1 MKIAFLSTFYPYRGG
16 IAQFN
21 GALYRALEKE
31 HEVKAFNFSLQ
42 YPKAVFPGK
51 TQYVEEGDEVEK
63 IPTERVLNAMNPA
76 SYLTTVKKI
85 KAFQPD
91 VLIIGYW
98 MPYMAPSLG
107 YVAGKMQKHCK
118 VISIVHN
125 AVPHEKGVM
134 DKTLSNYFFKRNKY
148 CIALSEAVQKD
159 ITESYPKVNVKVLHH
174 PTYNHFGELVK
185 KEEAF
190 DFLNLDSKIK
200 YLLFFGLIRDYK
212 GLDLLLQTM
221 PLIDEDLHL
230 IVAGEVYGEFQ
241 KYQKIIDSNGL
252 NGRVHLHL
260 KYIPDNEVKYCFSIA
275 EAVVLPYKSATQSGI
290 IAVAK
295 HFRIPVVTT
304 DVGGLREFI
313 KHPSEGYVVQN
324 NSPEEIAKGIKKVIS
339 NKEVNSLDNQ
349 EDRSWDKFAKELLTR
364 IIHEFS

>member
-21 GALYRALEKE
+21 GALFRALEKE
-31 HEVKAFNFSLQ
+31 HQVKAFNFSLQ
-42 YPKAVFPGK
+42 YPKVFFPGK
-51 TQYVEEGDEVEK
+51 TQYVDKNDEVEK

-76 SYLTTVKKI
+76 SFLTTLKKI
-85 KAFQPD
+85 KSFQPD

-107 YVAGKMQKHCK
+107 YIAGKMQKHCK

-125 AVPHEKGVM
+125 ATPHEKRIM
-134 DKTLSNYFFKRNKY
+134 DKSLSDYFFKRNKY

-159 ITESYPKVNVKVLHH
+159 ITERYPKVNVKVLHH

-185 KEEAF
+185 KVDAL
-190 DFLNLDSKIK
+190 DFLKLNPKVK
-200 YLLFFGLIRDYK
+200 YLLFFGLVRDYK
-212 GLDLLLQTM
+212 GLDLLLKTM
-221 PLIDEDLHL
+221 PLIDESLHL

-241 KYQKIIDSNGL
+241 KYQKIIDNNQL
-252 NGRVHLHL
+252 NDRVHLHL
-260 KYIPDNEVKYCFSIA
+260 KYIPDSEVKYYFSIA

-295 HFRIPVVTT
+295 HFHIPVVTT
-304 DVGGLREFI
+304 DVGGLSEFI

-324 NSPEEIAKGIKKVIS
+324 NSPEDIAQGIKKLIS
-339 NKEVNSLDNQ
+339 SKSEGKYEVREDNSWEQ
-349 EDRSWDKFAKELLTR
+349 FAKELLK
-364 IIHEFS
+364 

>member
-31 HEVKAFNFSLQ
+31 HKVKAFNFSLQ
-42 YPKAVFPGK
+42 YPKALFPGK
-51 TQYVEEGDEVEK
+51 TQFVDENDEVEK
-63 IPTERVLNAMNPA
+63 IPSERVLNAMNPA
-76 SYLTTVKKI
+76 TFLTTVKKI

-134 DKTLSNYFFKRNKY
+134 DKSLSNYFFKRNKY

-159 ITESYPKVNVKVLHH
+159 ISDIYPKVNVKVLHH
-174 PTYNHFGELVK
+174 PTYNHFGSSVK
-185 KEEAF
+185 KEEAI
-190 DFLNLDSKIK
+190 DFLKLDSKVK
-200 YLLFFGLIRDYK
+200 YLLFFGLVRDYK
-212 GLDLLLQTM
+212 GLDLLLKTM
-221 PLIDEDLHL
+221 PLVNEELHL
-230 IVAGEVYGEFQ
+230 VVAGEVYGEFK
-241 KYQKIIDSNGL
+241 KYQEIIDNNKL
-252 NGRVHLHL
+252 TDRVHLHL
-260 KYIPDNEVKYCFSIA
+260 KYIPDNEVKYYFSAA

-304 DVGGLREFI
+304 DVGGLREFV
-313 KHPSEGYVVQN
+313 KHPNDGVVVEKNTPQ
-324 NSPEEIAKGIKKVIS
+324 EISKGIEKVIS
-339 NKEVNSLDNQ
+339 NNSSAISNDENGL
-349 EDRSWDKFAKELLTR
+349 SWEKFAEQLLD
-364 IIHEFS
+364 I

>member
-1 MKIAFLSTFYPYRGG
+1 MKIAFLSTFYPFRGG

-21 GALYRALEKE
+21 GALYRALENE

-42 YPKAVFPGK
+42 YPKALFPGK
-51 TQYVEEGDEVEK
+51 TQFVDENDEVEK
-63 IPTERVLNAMNPA
+63 IPTDRVLNAMNPA
-76 SYLTTVKKI
+76 TYLTTVKKI

-91 VLIIGYW
+91 ILIIGYW

-134 DKTLSNYFFKRNKY
+134 DKSLSNYFFKRNKH

-159 ITESYPKVNVKVLHH
+159 IAESYPKVKVKVLHH
-174 PTYNHFGELVK
+174 PTYNHFGELIK
-185 KEEAF
+185 KEEALN
-190 DFLNLDSKIK
+190 FLKLDSKVK

-212 GLDLLLQTM
+212 GLDLLLKTM
-221 PLIDEDLHL
+221 PLIDEELHL
-230 IVAGEVYGEFQ
+230 VVAGEVYGEFQ
-241 KYQKIIDSNGL
+241 KYQEIIDNNKL
-252 NGRVHLHL
+252 KGRVHLHL
-260 KYIPDNEVKYCFSIA
+260 KYIPDNEVKYYFSIA

-295 HFRIPVVTT
+295 HFDIPVVTT

-313 KHPSEGYVVQN
+313 KDPSDGFVVEN
-324 NSPEEIAKGIKKVIS
+324 NTPKEIAKGIEEVIS
-339 NKEVNSLDNQ
+339 NKQTTTSEHKNGL
-349 EDRSWDKFAKELLTR
+349 SWEKFAEQLL
-364 IIHEFS
+364 EV

>member
-31 HEVKAFNFSLQ
+31 HELKAFNFSLQ
-42 YPKAVFPGK
+42 YPKAFFPGK
-51 TQYVEEGDEVEK
+51 TQYVDEKDEVEK

-76 SYLTTVKKI
+76 TYLTTVKKI
-85 KAFQPD
+85 KSFNPD

-125 AVPHEKGVM
+125 AVPHEKGMM
-134 DKTLSNYFFKRNKY
+134 DRSLSNYFFKRNKH
-148 CIALSEAVQKD
+148 CIALSEAVKKD
-159 ITESYPKVNVKVLHH
+159 IVDSYPKVNVKVLHH
-174 PTYNHFGELVK
+174 PTYNHFGELI
-185 KEEAF
+185 ERQEALK
-190 DFLNLDSKIK
+190 FLKLDSKVK

-212 GLDLLLQTM
+212 GLDSLLETM
-221 PLIDEDLHL
+221 PLIDKDIHL
-230 IVAGEVYGEFQ
+230 IIAGEVYGDFQ
-241 KYQKIIDSNGL
+241 KYQEIIDKHQL
-252 NGRVHLHL
+252 NDRVHLHL
-260 KYIPDNEVKYCFSIA
+260 KYIPDSEVKYYFSIA

-295 HFRIPVVTT
+295 HFGIP
-304 DVGGLREFI
+304 
-313 KHPSEGYVVQN
+313 
-324 NSPEEIAKGIKKVIS
+324 
-339 NKEVNSLDNQ
+339 
-349 EDRSWDKFAKELLTR
+349 
-364 IIHEFS
+364 

>member
-21 GALYRALEKE
+21 GALFRSLEKD

-42 YPKAVFPGK
+42 YPKALFPGK
-51 TQYVEEGDEVEK
+51 TQYVDENDEVEK

-76 SYLTTVKKI
+76 TFLTTVKKI

-125 AVPHEKGVM
+125 AVPHEKGIM
-134 DKTLSNYFFKRNKY
+134 DKSLSNYFFKRNKY

-159 ITESYPKVNVKVLHH
+159 ITETYPKVNVKVLHH
-174 PTYNHFGELVK
+174 PTYNHFGELVSR
-185 KEEAF
+185 EDALN
-190 DFLNLDSKIK
+190 FLNLDAGVK
-200 YLLFFGLIRDYK
+200 YLLFFGLVRDYK
-212 GLDLLLQTM
+212 GLDLLLKAL
-221 PLIDEDLHL
+221 PLIEDNIHL
-230 IVAGEVYGEFQ
+230 VVAGEVYGEFQ
-241 KYQKIIDSNGL
+241 KYQEIIDKNSL
-252 NGRVHLHL
+252 TDRVHLHL
-260 KYIPDNEVKYCFSIA
+260 KYIPDSEVKQYFSIA

-290 IAVAK
+290 IAIAK
-295 HFRIPVVTT
+295 HFQVPVVTT

-313 KHPSEGYVVQN
+313 KHPNDGFVVEN
-324 NSPEEIAKGIKKVIS
+324 NSPEDIAKGIQSVITDQS
-339 NKEVNSLDNQ
+339 EVKIEGRNDNSW
-349 EDRSWDKFAKELLTR
+349 EKFADELLK
-364 IIHEFS
+364 

>member
-42 YPKAVFPGK
+42 YPKALFPGK
-51 TQYVEEGDEVEK
+51 TQYVDEKDEVEK
-63 IPTERVLNAMNPA
+63 IPTERILNAMNPA
-76 SYLTTVKKI
+76 TFITTLKKI
-85 KAFQPD
+85 KAFKPD
-91 VLIIGYW
+91 LLIIGYW

-134 DKTLSNYFFKRNKY
+134 DKSLSNYFFKRNKY

-159 ITESYPKVNVKVLHH
+159 ISDIYPKVNVKVLHH
-174 PTYNHFGELVK
+174 PTYNHFGSSVK
-185 KEEAF
+185 KEVAI
-190 DFLNLDSKIK
+190 DFLKLDSKVK
-200 YLLFFGLIRDYK
+200 YLLFFGLVRDYK
-212 GLDLLLQTM
+212 GLDLLLKTM
-221 PLIDEDLHL
+221 PLVNEELHL
-230 IVAGEVYGEFQ
+230 VVAGEVYGEFK
-241 KYQKIIDSNGL
+241 KYQEIIDNNKL
-252 NGRVHLHL
+252 TDRVHLHL
-260 KYIPDNEVKYCFSIA
+260 KYIPDNEVKYYFSAA

-295 HFRIPVVTT
+295 HFHIPVVTT

-313 KHPSEGYVVQN
+313 KDPSDGVVVQN
-324 NSPEEIAKGIKKVIS
+324 NTPQEIAKGIEKVIS
-339 NKEVNSLDNQ
+339 NNSLGISNDENGL
-349 EDRSWDKFAKELLTR
+349 SWGKFAEQLL
-364 IIHEFS
+364 EF

>member
-21 GALYRALEKE
+21 GALFRALEKD

-42 YPKAVFPGK
+42 YPKALFPGK
-51 TQYVEEGDEVEK
+51 TQYVDENDEVEK

-76 SYLTTVKKI
+76 TFLTTVKKI

-91 VLIIGYW
+91 ILIIGYW

-125 AVPHEKGVM
+125 AVPHEKGIM
-134 DKTLSNYFFKRNKY
+134 DKSLSNYFFKRNKR

-159 ITESYPKVNVKVLHH
+159 ISETYPQVDVKVLHH

-185 KEEAF
+185 REKAF
-190 DFLNLDSKIK
+190 DFLKLNPKVK
-200 YLLFFGLIRDYK
+200 YLLFFGLVRDYK
-212 GLDLLLQTM
+212 GLDLLLKTM
-221 PLIDEDLHL
+221 PLIQNDIHL
-230 IVAGEVYGEFQ
+230 VIAGEVYGEFQ
-241 KYQKIIDSNGL
+241 KYQEIIDNNHL
-252 NGRVHLHL
+252 NDRIHLHL
-260 KYIPDNEVKYCFSIA
+260 KYIPDNEVKYYFSIA

-295 HFRIPVVTT
+295 HFHIPVVTT

-313 KHPSEGYVVQN
+313 KHPEDGCVVEN
-324 NSPEEIAKGIKKVIS
+324 NTPEEIAQGIEKVIS
-339 NKEVNSLDNQ
+339 NKSDLDFENR
-349 EDRSWDKFAKELLTR
+349 EDNSWDKFAEELLK
-364 IIHEFS
+364 

>member
-31 HEVKAFNFSLQ
+31 HELKAFNFSLQ
-42 YPKAVFPGK
+42 YPKAFFPGK
-51 TQYVEEGDEVEK
+51 TQYVDEKDEVEK

-76 SYLTTVKKI
+76 TYLTTVKKI
-85 KAFQPD
+85 KSFNPD

-134 DKTLSNYFFKRNKY
+134 DRSLSNYFFKRNKY
-148 CIALSEAVQKD
+148 CIALSEAVKKD
-159 ITESYPKVNVKVLHH
+159 IVDSYPKINVKVLHH
-174 PTYNHFGELVK
+174 PTYNHFGELIQK
-185 KEEAF
+185 KEALE
-190 DFLNLDSKIK
+190 FLQLDSKVK

-212 GLDLLLQTM
+212 GLDSLLETM
-221 PLIDEDLHL
+221 PLIDKDIHL
-230 IVAGEVYGEFQ
+230 VIAGEVYGDFEKHQ
-241 KYQKIIDSNGL
+241 AIIEKHQLKD
-252 NGRVHLHL
+252 RVHLHL
-260 KYIPDNEVKYCFSIA
+260 KYIPDSEVKYYFSIT

-295 HFRIPVVTT
+295 YFGIPVVTT
-304 DVGGLREFI
+304 DVGGLSEFI
-313 KHPSEGYVVQN
+313 KDLREGYVVQN
-324 NSPEEIAKGIKKVIS
+324 NTPEELALGIEKVLSDKK
-339 NKEVNSLDNQ
+339 KNSFETKSELT
-349 EDRSWDKFAKELLTR
+349 WDKFADELL
-364 IIHEFS
+364 S